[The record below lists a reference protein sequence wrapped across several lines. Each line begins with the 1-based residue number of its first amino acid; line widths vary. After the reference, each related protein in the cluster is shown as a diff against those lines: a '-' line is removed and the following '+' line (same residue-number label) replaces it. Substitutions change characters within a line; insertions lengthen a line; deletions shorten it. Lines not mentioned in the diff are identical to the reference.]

1 MVKRLLSVVLAVVI
15 CISSCLVMGITSVS
29 ASSKYVT
36 INSVSVGKDC
46 VKCSFKTHKSA
57 YSYELTYTLYA
68 PDKSKSGGNRQAY
81 IGSHTITYPLSVY
94 YRSSVYNAEFNIS
107 PDILKKVAMCYDLY
121 YVNGNATRPRGAT
134 AAKFGVSVAAYAKG
148 TKGSPRGNFLGKDS
162 YWCEFDAEKLVP
174 KVSMSGKKASIS
186 MVNHLSDRWVSYYK
200 VSIWYGGKWV
210 FIGNTGKASGSNEY
224 ATYTVSNYWY
234 NKADKMSGQGVL
246 PGTKGKRCIK
256 IEAMDYRGNQ
266 IYPRI
271 KSYF

>member
-15 CISSCLVMGITSVS
+15 CISSYMITGITSVP

-36 INSVSVGKDC
+36 IKSVSVGKDSI
-46 VKCSFKTHKSA
+46 KCSFKTHKSA

-68 PDKSKSGGNRQAY
+68 PDKSQFGGKRQAY

-94 YRSSVYNAEFNIS
+94 YRSSVYTADFNIS

-121 YVNGNATRPRGAT
+121 YVNGKATRPRGAT
-134 AAKFGVSVAAYAKG
+134 VAKFGVSVLAYAKG
-148 TKGSPRGNFLGKDS
+148 SNNKRGSYLGKDS
-162 YWCEFDAEKLVP
+162 YWCEFDAERLVP
-174 KVSMSGKKASIS
+174 KVTMSGKKASIS
-186 MVNHLSDRWVSYYK
+186 MVNHLSDSWVSYYK

-210 FIGNTGKASGSNEY
+210 FIGNTGKASGSSEY

-256 IEAMDYRGNQ
+256 IEAMDYRGRQ
-266 IYPRI
+266 VYPRI